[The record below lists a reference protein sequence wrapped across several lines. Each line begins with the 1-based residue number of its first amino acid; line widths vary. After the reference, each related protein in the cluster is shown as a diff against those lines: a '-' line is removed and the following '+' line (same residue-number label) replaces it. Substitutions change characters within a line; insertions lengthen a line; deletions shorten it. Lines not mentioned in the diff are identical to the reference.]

1 MRYLISA
8 SCTVPPCNSD
18 REDAAADD
26 RLAEIRKAMGDGS
39 YWTQPKMQAEYLRLQ
54 EARAGRSPPAAR

>member
-1 MRYLISA
+1 M
-8 SCTVPPCNSD
+8 TETQPD

-26 RLAEIRKAMGDGS
+26 RIGEIKKAMGDGS

-54 EARAGRSPPAAR
+54 EAKGRRPDAPTPR